1 MFPDMNELTGFA
13 APAITHSAGAAGPA
27 FNIIGVACSAA
38 DVEAPSQLVAALR
51 ADCDAAILLIQCGS
65 RGQAT
70 LLNVALAARTNM
82 PVVQAHASFAL
93 DSGHIYLIPPKTT
106 ATLSRGHVFL
116 APVAGGSPAD
126 DLLTSLAQEL
136 KSRAIGVVL
145 SGGGSDG
152 ALGIRAIRQ
161 GGGRTFSQ
169 YPGSARYPGMPISA
183 IETGCVDFVLRP
195 NEIAL
200 ELARLRQQSSVTW
213 LPAA

>member
-1 MFPDMNELTGFA
+1 MNELITHA
-13 APAITHSAGAAGPA
+13 APAITHSAGAAGQA

-38 DVEAPSQLVAALR
+38 DVEAPSQMVAALP
-51 ADCDAAILLIQCGS
+51 ADCGAAILVIQCGS
-65 RGQAT
+65 RGQAM
-70 LLNVALAARTNM
+70 LLNVALAARTSV

-93 DSGHIYLIPPKTT
+93 DRGHIYLIPPKTT
-106 ATLSRGHVFL
+106 ATISRGHIFL
-116 APVAGGSPAD
+116 APAAGGSPAD
-126 DLLTSLAQEL
+126 DLLISLAQEL

-152 ALGIRAIRQ
+152 AVGIRAIRQ
-161 GGGRTFSQ
+161 GGGTTFSQ

-200 ELARLRQQSSVTW
+200 ELARHGQQSGLAW